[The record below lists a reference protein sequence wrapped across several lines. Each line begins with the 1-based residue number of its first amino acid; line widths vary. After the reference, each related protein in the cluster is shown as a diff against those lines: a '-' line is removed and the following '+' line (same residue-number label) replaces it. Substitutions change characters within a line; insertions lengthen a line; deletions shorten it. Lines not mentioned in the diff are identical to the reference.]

1 MFRASDW
8 EYYQRVNEK
17 FAQAVLAEIEGAD
30 RPYVLIQDYHF
41 ALLPS
46 LIKAKRPDA
55 HVAIFWHIP
64 WPNAEAFRICPW
76 ARELL
81 DGLLGADL
89 VSFHIQAH
97 CNNFLETVDQ
107 SLQSR
112 IEWDR
117 FTVNRNDHLTLV
129 RPHPIS
135 VALPEKGHD
144 AADEIIPEENRSEI
158 LKQMGPG
165 TLFLGVGVD
174 RIDYTKGIV
183 ERFGG
188 IEYFLDKYPHFREQ
202 FTFVQFGAPSRTQIK
217 RYLDFLAEVEAVAE
231 RINRRFQTE
240 TWKPIVLF
248 SQHHSHREILPYYK
262 AADFCLITSL
272 HDGMNLVAKEFVA
285 ARDDEDGVLI
295 LSQFTGASRELT
307 DALPVNPY
315 DVTEMAEMIRRAL
328 EMPSE
333 ERQARMRRMRR
344 VVREH
349 NVYRWA
355 AELILELSEIRIESP
370 EMAETR

>member
-1 MFRASDW
+1 
-8 EYYQRVNEK
+8 V
-17 FAQAVLAEIEGAD
+17 D
-30 RPYVLIQDYHF
+30 RPFVLIQDYHF
-41 ALLPS
+41 ALLPR

-64 WPNAEAFRICPW
+64 WPNPEAFRICPW
-76 ARELL
+76 ERELL

-117 FTVNRNDHLTLV
+117 FSVDRNDHLTLV

-135 VALPEKGHD
+135 VALPEGGHD
-144 AADEIIPEENRSEI
+144 GEEAKTPEQNRSEI
-158 LKQMGPG
+158 LAQMGPD

-183 ERFGG
+183 ERFRA
-188 IEYFLDKYPHFREQ
+188 IEYFLEKFPQYREQ
-202 FTFVQFGAPSRTQIK
+202 FTFVQFGAPSRTHIK
-217 RYLDFLAEVEAVAE
+217 RYKDFVAEVEAEAD
-231 RINRRFQTE
+231 RINRQLQTD

-248 SQHHSHREILPYYK
+248 NRHHSHREIEPFYK
-262 AADFCLITSL
+262 AADFCLVTSL

-285 ARDDEDGVLI
+285 AREDRDGVLI

-315 DVTEMAEMIRRAL
+315 DITQMAETIRRAL
-328 EMPSE
+328 EMPAE
-333 ERQARMRRMRR
+333 ERQMRMKRMRR

-355 AELILELSEIRIESP
+355 AELISDLSEIRIESP
-370 EMAETR
+370 EIVETR